1 MLLLVCEIEWDYSW
15 IFFSFQ
21 LRENENKA
29 LAEKIANTSA
39 EKAEQMVFAALQQR
53 HMRERV
59 ELEELFNNEVDSAR
73 AFAKAHAE
81 ESRQLERD
89 SLLGKQDQVSTS
101 YFFCVIFVKASHV

>member
-1 MLLLVCEIEWDYSW
+1 
-15 IFFSFQ
+15 
-21 LRENENKA
+21 
-29 LAEKIANTSA
+29 
-39 EKAEQMVFAALQQR
+39 MVFAALQQR

-101 YFFCVIFVKASHV
+101 YFFVSYLLKHPMCNSLLFAVLQGDFFMI